1 MQVLLDCHCQSGF
14 MFRTTDIKDF
24 GLLMDRWAGTRA
36 AVSFQEAID
45 ERSNARS
52 LKSLAV
58 GYSHQTK

>member
-1 MQVLLDCHCQSGF
+1 
-14 MFRTTDIKDF
+14 MFRTADIKDF

-58 GYSHQTK
+58 GYNHQTK